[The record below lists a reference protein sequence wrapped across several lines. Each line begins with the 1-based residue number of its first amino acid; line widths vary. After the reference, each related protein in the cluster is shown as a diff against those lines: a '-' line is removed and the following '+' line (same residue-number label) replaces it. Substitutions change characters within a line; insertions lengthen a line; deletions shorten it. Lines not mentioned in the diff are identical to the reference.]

1 MAANGLGIDG
11 FEKLQLERGALLAL
25 SVNGERERVEGEV
38 AIWMKAPLA
47 VDLPDDLRFERVDET
62 PVELSASG
70 LDGLFAA
77 RRFRVIDDD
86 SGVDVDV
93 RLAVGRSRVVVLV
106 RGTRTARRDDVEV
119 PTA

>member
-1 MAANGLGIDG
+1 MNWAIP
-11 FEKLQLERGALLAL
+11 RIT
-25 SVNGERERVEGEV
+25 R

-47 VDLPDDLRFERVDET
+47 VPDDLRFERVDET
-62 PVELSASG
+62 LVELSASG
-70 LDGLFAA
+70 LDGLFTA
-77 RRFRVIDDD
+77 RRFRVVEAG

-93 RLAVGRSRVVVLV
+93 RLAVGRSRGVVLM